1 MYDPVKDGIKK
12 GEQFVKYSEI
22 QPPVNLSGLVHSFW
36 ELKTEAVLAH
46 DFTLHVIPDACIN
59 ILFNILDPRIAAVTA
74 RQTTYVEL
82 HLGKSFHYVG
92 IQFLP
97 GMWQGK
103 REEIL
108 YGLVDKPYTGKLPL
122 IETANQLRKVDFTSM
137 PSILS
142 DLVRQLID
150 QQLVVENPITTS
162 ILEDIEEIETVAEM
176 ATAANLST
184 RQLQRILKNTTGFS
198 PHDLLKVLR
207 LQLSFRN
214 HYLEYYT
221 DQSHFI
227 HSFRKI
233 TGYTPSEFFKSFHV

>member
-1 MYDPVKDGIKK
+1 MYNPVKDGIKK
-12 GEQFVKYSEI
+12 EERLVKYTEV
-22 QPPVNLSGLVHSFW
+22 QPPIDLSGLVHCFW
-36 ELKTEAVLAH
+36 ELKTHAVLAE
-46 DFTLHVIPDACIN
+46 DFHLHVIPDACIN
-59 ILFNILDPRIAAVTA
+59 VLFNILDPRIAAITA

-82 HLGKSFHYVG
+82 NLGKSFHYVG

-103 REEIL
+103 RDEIL
-108 YGLVDKPYTGKLPL
+108 YGFVDKPYTGKLPL
-122 IETANQLRKVDFTSM
+122 TETANQLGRVDFASM
-137 PSILS
+137 QAILT
-142 DLVRQLID
+142 DFVRLLID
-150 QQLVVENPITTS
+150 RKLVVENPITTS
-162 ILEDIEEIETVAEM
+162 ILEDIDEIETVAEM
-176 ATAANLST
+176 AAAANLST

-233 TGYTPSEFFKSFHV
+233 TGYTPAEFFKSFHV